1 MTVYGVEALRRVP
14 GGIASR
20 EIAGVASGDD
30 GGAGEVAGGSEDTR
44 TSGIVPRMTATP
56 EEVPAGVHEHRRA
69 VVPGDIDELGHVN
82 NVRYLEWMM
91 AAAIEHSEAVGWD
104 GARYAALGNA
114 WVVRSHAIEY
124 LRPAFAGDAVVV
136 RTWVSEMAKVSSR
149 RKYAIAREGGPVLA
163 RAETLWVYINRRT
176 HTLDRVPADL
186 RAAFTLVPDP
196 V

>member
-20 EIAGVASGDD
+20 DIA
-30 GGAGEVAGGSEDTR
+30 GGAGDGSDADAALASGSEDTGV
-44 TSGIVPRMTATP
+44 SGIVPRMSDTP

-69 VVPGDIDELGHVN
+69 VVPEDIDELGHVN
-82 NVRYLEWMM
+82 NLRYLEWMM

-186 RAAFTLVPDP
+186 RAA
-196 V
+196 